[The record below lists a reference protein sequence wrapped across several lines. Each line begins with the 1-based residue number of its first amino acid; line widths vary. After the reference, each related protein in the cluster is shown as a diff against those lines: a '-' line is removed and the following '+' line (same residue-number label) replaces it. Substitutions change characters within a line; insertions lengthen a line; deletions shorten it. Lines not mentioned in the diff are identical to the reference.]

1 MTRIAGHWRPNC
13 THTANFRTF
22 ASCLFKLDLRDLD
35 QLGDRS
41 GLLGA
46 GRHLDRNRERGRS
59 YARSERGRE
68 VNQKAVARWQAANP
82 EKIACHREL
91 RRAVRRGEVTRPLA
105 CEVIGCGSAGKLHGH
120 HVNYRRPRDVI
131 FACPRHHEAIHH
143 DGPQP
148 LKANVRTQRK
158 YARPPGL
165 STPQ

>member
-1 MTRIAGHWRPNC
+1 MVSPFLSLLYAYFISDSQLKNANLYTTVCPYKNRKSEGSNTQFQSLIHPKTRRKGKHA
-13 THTANFRTF
+13 
-22 ASCLFKLDLRDLD
+22 
-35 QLGDRS
+35 
-41 GLLGA
+41 
-46 GRHLDRNRERGRS
+46 
-59 YARSERGRE
+59 
-68 VNQKAVARWQAANP
+68 
-82 EKIACHREL
+82 
-91 RRAVRRGEVTRPLA
+91 LA

-131 FACPRHHEAIHH
+131 FACPRHHEAIHR